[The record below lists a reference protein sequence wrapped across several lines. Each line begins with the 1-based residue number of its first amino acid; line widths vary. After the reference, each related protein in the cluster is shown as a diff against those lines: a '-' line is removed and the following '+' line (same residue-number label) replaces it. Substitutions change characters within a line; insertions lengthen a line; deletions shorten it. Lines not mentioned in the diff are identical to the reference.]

1 MDAATWVSLG
11 VNVLLGLVAFFGGL
25 WVNSLKE
32 AQKRVDAE
40 VASLRE
46 KVAEGCVR
54 RDDYLLMRTEM
65 LDRLK
70 AIEDKLDRLI
80 GGGKS

>member
-1 MDAATWVSLG
+1 MDTATWVSLG
-11 VNVLLGLVAFFGGL
+11 VNGLLGLVAFFGGL
-25 WVNSLKE
+25 WVNGLKE

-40 VASLRE
+40 VAALRE

-65 LDRLK
+65 LERLK

>member
-1 MDAATWVSLG
+1 MDAATWISVG
-11 VNVLLGLVAFFGGL
+11 VNVLLGLVAFFGVL
-25 WVNSLKE
+25 WVNNLQDALKRNE
-32 AQKRVDAE
+32 AE
-40 VASLRE
+40 VAALRE
-46 KVAEGCVR
+46 KVADGCVR

>member
-40 VASLRE
+40 VAALRE

>member
-1 MDAATWVSLG
+1 MDAAAWVSVG

-25 WVNSLKE
+25 WVNNLQEALKRNE
-32 AQKRVDAE
+32 AE

-46 KVAEGCVR
+46 KVADGCVR

>member
-40 VASLRE
+40 VAALRE

-65 LDRLK
+65 LERLK

>member
-1 MDAATWVSLG
+1 MDAVTWVPMA

-25 WVNSLKE
+25 WVHHLQEALKRNE
-32 AQKRVDAE
+32 AE
-40 VASLRE
+40 VAALRE
-46 KVAEGCVR
+46 KVADGCVR

>member
-25 WVNSLKE
+25 WVNNLKE

-40 VASLRE
+40 VAALRE